1 MLQYSPT
8 DNVSDASLTD
18 APLQLVLLATS
29 GNRATI
35 VIDQVF
41 LTTYDLS
48 VKDPELVTIGTLKKV
63 IYDEW
68 IAHIDRLA
76 VGDKPPTTKEGETE
90 STLPV
95 AATNANTVTNSA
107 ANNSAATPETTTFTT
122 LDPKNNSNASQPFEA
137 LAMPLVSSGSLANLI
152 AQYPMLEDD
161 EENSNTN
168 NLTSTGNENN
178 SLWDTAEFKPDN
190 KTQPEHQ
197 SAITDN
203 NKVSNNNSNTF
214 NSSTEFNSNEKTYLE
229 NEVGRVYYTT
239 EWADILAKNVS
250 PPPTSP
256 EHIRLIHF
264 GRVLND
270 ESTMEECNFLVHG
283 SSSNESTNHDTNNNN
298 INKEHAT
305 VFDDPNLGIATTDT
319 AATSLPNST
328 NNSSQ
333 QPAYVIH
340 MSVRPPSEVS
350 SSKRQNKTNKKN
362 RNSFFGSNASNNVGG
377 HNTTQGNSRNEITDH
392 DNEGRNSQG
401 SGRNSHSSS
410 RTCCIIC

>member
-35 VIDQVF
+35 VIDQIF

-48 VKDPELVTIGTLKKV
+48 VKDPELVNIGTLKKV

-76 VGDKPPTTKEGETE
+76 IGDKPPTTKEGEAE

-95 AATNANTVTNSA
+95 AATNSNTVTNSA

-122 LDPKNNSNASQPFEA
+122 LDPKSNSNASQPFEA
-137 LAMPLVSSGSLANLI
+137 LEMPLVSSGSLANLI

-161 EENSNTN
+161 EENSNPN
-168 NLTSTGNENN
+168 NLTSTENENN
-178 SLWDTAEFKPDN
+178 SFWDTTESKSDN

-197 SAITDN
+197 NGITNTDN
-203 NKVSNNNSNTF
+203 AIKNNSNTF
-214 NSSTEFNSNEKTYLE
+214 NSSTEFNSNEKTSLE
-229 NEVGRVYYTT
+229 KEVGRVYYTT

-298 INKEHAT
+298 ISKENAT
-305 VFDDPNLGIATTDT
+305 IDDPNLGIATTDT

-328 NNSSQ
+328 NNNPQ
-333 QPAYVIH
+333 QSAYVIH

-350 SSKRQNKTNKKN
+350 SSKHQHKNNKKN
-362 RNSFFGSNASNNVGG
+362 RNSFFGSNASNNIGG
-377 HNTTQGNSRNEITDH
+377 HNTQGNSRNETTDH
-392 DNEGRNSQG
+392 DNEGRNSQR
-401 SGRNSHSSS
+401 SGRSPHSSS